1 MTNYVLKRR
10 LAGDIISVEDTLAQM
25 RHTFEML
32 PDIPIQHET
41 CNGKSYYSVA
51 DETGNWLDGQFA
63 TMRDALQEF
72 LKYAQSLEP
81 K

>member
-1 MTNYVLKRR
+1 MTNYELKRR
-10 LAGDIISVEDTLAQM
+10 LAGDIISAEDALARM

-32 PDIPIQHET
+32 PDVPICYQT
-41 CNGKSYYSVA
+41 CNGKGYYLVA
-51 DETGNWLDGQFA
+51 DETENWLDGQYA
-63 TMRDALQEF
+63 TMREALQEF

>member
-1 MTNYVLKRR
+1 MTNYELKRR
-10 LAGDIISVEDTLAQM
+10 LAGDIISAEDTLAQM

-32 PDIPIQHET
+32 PDMPIFFT
-41 CNGKSYYSVA
+41 DKGRYKVA